1 VLNSPP
7 KPLRI
12 SLRLQAAAIITL
24 VLVVI
29 TVITQVVQYQRKLSL
44 HEIQLTAAIQAIGQ
58 SFLAELEQSS
68 TELQKT
74 ASLMATDIERIR
86 LRNAD
91 DLGQAFFFSGIES
104 IQFLNMT
111 GAVTFAW
118 HGEGLNTLPG
128 RDINQRA
135 ASEITSNGR
144 PQAYLECRQ
153 TCVLHAFLPT
163 LTETGEEIIISIAR
177 DIDETIRSFSLL
189 ANVDVVVLA
198 PLNQPAGDADR
209 QLSHWKRRVML
220 VTQPDATLP
229 LLRDFESTA
238 SKPANQSVLLKQV
251 AERSLAITTVDL
263 PPIYAAN
270 GVSVLLIADETDEV
284 TAIRARAYQDI
295 AVAVVSSLLIGLI
308 LGIALGNPMS
318 RLLRVASAMPLLAEG
333 KFEAGRQAIGS
344 GTKAA
349 ITDEVDDLETAALQ
363 LTDDLET
370 MQIRINESRQALTNM
385 VDDLTRARA
394 FSDRLLD
401 TAPLIIVLHEPQGR
415 IQRMNQFGHNAT
427 GWKPE
432 DIYGQPVRW
441 LIPDKDTFGMPKTP
455 AGSADPH
462 MREYEGSMCCADGK
476 ARKVHWMQAPIDSET
491 GPMVLSVGLDLTQQR
506 ETESRLRWLS
516 SHDVIT
522 QLPNREQLAHELQG
536 SLLDVKSEG
545 LSLALILVDIDQLQD
560 INDAHGLLEGD
571 RALKAV
577 ADCLKKQCANLFISR
592 SGGDEFTLLIP
603 GADAKSAVKE
613 ATDICRAVSALP
625 FECHGRL
632 VTLSVSVGVAVY
644 PEHGTTAEELHTN
657 AAVALGQA
665 KRMSP
670 GHARLVTLD
679 EEIRALK
686 ERRVHMRGEI
696 SKAIA
701 EDRLLLHYQPIMHLP
716 TGRISHCEALVRMRG
731 DDGQLIPPGSF
742 IPVAEH
748 TGQISAI
755 DRLVISKALQAQ
767 TEAMQ
772 QGHVLKVSINIAAKS
787 FEDPAFFDDFSR
799 AVTQSGADPTQL
811 IVEILETEAIA
822 NFDTARKILRKIR
835 EFGSH
840 FALDDFGIG
849 FTSFEYLRELPVSYV
864 KIDQSFIKHL
874 KERTQD
880 QELVRS
886 MNDMIHRLGIL
897 SVAEGIEDHESF
909 EYLKNLGVD
918 YGQGYYISRPLAAV
932 PIGEVGREIEARL
945 QTANE
950 T

>member
-1 VLNSPP
+1 VLNSLS

-12 SLRLQAAAIITL
+12 SLRLQAAALITL

-44 HEIQLTAAIQAIGQ
+44 HEIQLTASMQALGR

-74 ASLMATDIERIR
+74 ASLLATDIERIR
-86 LRNAD
+86 HRNAD
-91 DLGQAFFFSGIES
+91 ELGQAFFFSGIES
-104 IQFLNMT
+104 IQSLNMA

-118 HGEGLNTLPG
+118 HGEALNTLPG
-128 RDINQRA
+128 QDINQRA
-135 ASEITSNGR
+135 ASEITRDGR
-144 PQAYLECRQ
+144 PRAYLECRQ

-163 LTETGEEIIISIAR
+163 FSETGKEIIISITR
-177 DIDETIRSFSLL
+177 DIDDTIRSFSLL

-198 PLNQPAGDADR
+198 PLTQSAGDPDR
-209 QLSHWKRRVML
+209 QLSRWRQRLML
-220 VTQPDATLP
+220 VTRPAATLP
-229 LLRDFESTA
+229 LLREFEAST
-238 SKPANQSVLLKQV
+238 SKPANQHVQLKSV
-251 AERSLAITTVDL
+251 AERSLAITAVDL

-270 GVSVLLIADETDEV
+270 GVSILLIADETDEV
-284 TAIRARAYQDI
+284 AAILARAYQDI

-308 LGIALGNPMS
+308 LGIALRNPMG
-318 RLLRVASAMPLLAEG
+318 RLMRVASAMPLLAEG
-333 KFEAGRQAIGS
+333 KFEAGRQAISS
-344 GTKAA
+344 GTRTP
-349 ITDEVDDLETAALQ
+349 ITDEVDDLETAALW
-363 LTDDLET
+363 LTDDLEA
-370 MQIRINESRQALTNM
+370 MQLRINESRQALTNM

-432 DIYGQPVRW
+432 DIYGQPVGR
-441 LIPDKDTFGMPKTP
+441 LIPDKDAFGMPKAAPGTSDI
-455 AGSADPH
+455 GR
-462 MREYEGSMCCADGK
+462 REYEGSMCCADGK
-476 ARKVHWMQAPIDSET
+476 ARKIHWMQAPIDSET
-491 GPMVLSVGLDLTQQR
+491 GPMVLSVGRDLTQQR

-545 LSLALILVDIDQLQD
+545 LSLALVLVDIDQLQD

-613 ATDICRAVSALP
+613 AADICRAVSAIP
-625 FECHGRL
+625 FECHGRM

-644 PEHGTTAEELHTN
+644 PEHGITAEELHTN
-657 AAVALGQA
+657 AAVALAQT

-686 ERRVHMRGEI
+686 EQRVHMRSEI

-701 EDRLLLHYQPIMHLP
+701 EDRVLLHYQPIMHLP

-755 DRLVISKALQAQ
+755 DRLVIGKALQAQ

-772 QGHVLKVSINIAAKS
+772 HGHVLKISINIAAKS

-909 EYLKNLGVD
+909 EYLKKLGVD

-950 T
+950 N

>member
-1 VLNSPP
+1 MLNSLSSPV
-7 KPLRI
+7 RI
-12 SLRLQAAAIITL
+12 SLRLQAAAIIAL
-24 VLVVI
+24 VLIVI
-29 TVITQVVQYQRKLSL
+29 TVVTQIVQYQRKLSL
-44 HEIQLTAAIQAIGQ
+44 HETQLTAAMQAMGQ
-58 SFLAELEQSS
+58 SFLAELAESS

-74 ASLMATDIERIR
+74 ASLLATDIERIR
-86 LRNAD
+86 NRSAD
-91 DLGQAFFFSGIES
+91 ELGQAFFFSGIES
-104 IQFLNMT
+104 IQFLDMAGT
-111 GAVTFAW
+111 VTFDW
-118 HGEGLNTLPG
+118 QGEGLSTLPE

-135 ASEITSNGR
+135 AREIARDGR
-144 PQAYLECRQ
+144 PLGYLECRQ

-163 LTETGEEIIISIAR
+163 LTAAGNEVIIGITR

-189 ANVDVVVLA
+189 THASVVVLA
-198 PLNQPAGDADR
+198 PLTQSAHDPDR
-209 QLSHWKRRVML
+209 LLPRWGQRVML
-220 VTQPDATLP
+220 ATQPDVTLP
-229 LLRDFESTA
+229 LLRDFEASTP
-238 SKPANQSVLLKQV
+238 KPVSQRVQFKTVTKRN
-251 AERSLAITTVDL
+251 LAITVVDL
-263 PPIYAAN
+263 PPEYASN
-270 GVSVLLIADETDEV
+270 GVSVLLIEDETGKVAE
-284 TAIRARAYQDI
+284 IRTRAYQDV

-308 LGIALGNPMS
+308 LGIALGNPMG
-318 RLLRVASAMPLLAEG
+318 RLLRVANAMPLLAEE
-333 KFEAGRQAIGS
+333 KFEATRQAIG
-344 GTKAA
+344 GDAKTK
-349 ITDEVDDLETAALQ
+349 ITDEVDDLEVAALR
-363 LTDDLET
+363 LTDDLEA
-370 MQIRINESRQALTNM
+370 MQSRVIESRQALTNM

-432 DIYGQPVRW
+432 EIYGQPVGW
-441 LIPDKDTFGMPKTP
+441 LIPDKDTFGMPKSPLGPTDS
-455 AGSADPH
+455 GR
-462 MREYEGSMCCADGK
+462 REYEGSMACADGK

-625 FECHGRL
+625 FECHGRM

-679 EEIRALK
+679 EEIRAVK

-716 TGRISHCEALVRMRG
+716 TGRISHCEALVRMRAE
-731 DDGQLIPPGSF
+731 DGQLIAPIKF

-748 TGQISAI
+748 TGQISTI
-755 DRLVISKALQAQ
+755 DRLVMSKVLQAQ
-767 TEAMQ
+767 TDAMQ
-772 QGHVLKVSINIAAKS
+772 LGHVLKISINVAAKS
-787 FEDPAFFDDFSR
+787 FEDPAFFDDFTR

-886 MNDMIHRLGIL
+886 MNEMIHRLGIL
-897 SVAEGIEDHESF
+897 SVAEGIEDRESF
-909 EYLKNLGVD
+909 DYLKNLGVD

-932 PIGEVGREIEARL
+932 PIGELAREIEARL
-945 QTANE
+945 GKPDE
-950 T
+950 H